1 MGKVVPYL
9 IPYKLIFLFK
19 IFDQEEASFLSN
31 QIVFSFEIHFKSK
44 LTLLLSGPAQLS
56 PFPGRPTPVRTNHAR
71 RPAPLLPH
79 GTHVARPAPV
89 SSAPTRLPGARPCS
103 PPPLLLPLCGIA
115 HTRPHPPSSPYVH
128 DRAYS
133 PLLFF
138 SPALALKPPRDPL
151 SSPPVRAKR
160 PT

>member
-31 QIVFSFEIHFKSK
+31 QIVLSFEIHFRSK
-44 LTLLLSGPAQLS
+44 LTLLLSGPAQLP
-56 PFPGRPTPVRTNHAR
+56 PFPGRPTPVRTNHTR
-71 RPAPLLPH
+71 RPAPTRHSRRPTSARLQRSH
-79 GTHVARPAPV
+79 TVAGCQAPF
-89 SSAPTRLPGARPCS
+89 SSS
-103 PPPLLLPLCGIA
+103 PPPSSVW
-115 HTRPHPPSSPYVH
+115 HHPHQTTPPSSPYVH

-133 PLLFF
+133 PSLFF